1 MTVKHDCSKKWV
13 WAVTGSHRCFR
24 NATVERD
31 GKWWCWQHDPE
42 RVKIDREKRRA
53 GWQAK
58 MDRKDAKYA
67 RIARNARLAA
77 LVTPE
82 LATLLEKAGNLTTG
96 SKGWTSIGLFT
107 SQDGEKCH
115 ELAACIREALEVTDE
130 D

>member
-1 MTVKHDCSKKWV
+1 MTAEHDCSKKWV

-24 NATVERD
+24 PATVERD

-42 RVKIDREKRRA
+42 RVKADREKRRA

-58 MDRKDAKYA
+58 MDREDAKYE
-67 RIARNARLAA
+67 RTARNARLGA

-82 LATLLEKAGNLTTG
+82 LAMLLEDVV
-96 SKGWTSIGLFT
+96 S
-107 SQDGEKCH
+107 GETANYDRMQR
-115 ELAACIREALEVTDE
+115 EPARALAARIREALEMDS